1 MPLRLVLGPVNS
13 GKIALLQER
22 FLDAVDGGLEPFLI
36 VPNRTDAD
44 TVERDIL
51 RRRGAIVGGTVATF
65 DDLFEQVLGRC
76 QEPQRALTE
85 TQRRLLLQQL
95 VAGSDLGSLAA
106 SARFAGFTDALA
118 ALADELAAA
127 MVDPSGGA
135 GSAAALVALVR
146 GYRARAGEAGLPP
159 DRAGLRARAAE
170 LLESRL
176 DAWDDRPVLA
186 YGFEDM
192 TPAQVRA
199 LKALAARVEVTVSLP
214 HETGRPAYAAGSW
227 LVDTLAEEAEIET
240 LRPARHFHSA
250 VIAHLERAVFNDRP
264 VAFDAPAADGSLTYL
279 EAAGR
284 RGVAELVAAQALG
297 LVRDG
302 LPAAEIAVLVPS
314 VGQHRAAL
322 ENAFAGL
329 GLPITI
335 DARIPLGQTAFGVAL
350 IGSLRFAWLHGERP
364 ELFAYLRSPFSGIA
378 RRRVDYVEGRLRGR
392 GVFGHDETLEA
403 ARELIGGPIAPAVD
417 RLGGNPDLLDGLA
430 LHARDM
436 VRAANTLSARFV
448 AEPARQA
455 VRACRAVLQAVQ
467 EIRGLGG
474 EPPDRAAL
482 IELVA
487 RLPVR
492 GVADADPGRV
502 VVLDLRRARSRRFQ
516 AVFVLGLEE
525 GSLPGSGARRLL
537 DGDAA
542 KAVGLHRTD
551 QAEVD
556 RQLFLSAITR
566 PWRRLYLAR
575 QAASDAGRP
584 IAPSPFLE
592 EVRRIADPKTPTI
605 RRGLADVTWP
615 VAEAPDDR
623 ARQRALARELRDDP
637 GWALATGA
645 MMGWERKLQRARD
658 ASRRP
663 TRLTDARSRE
673 QLAAIE
679 RFSVTDLERFGD
691 CSSIWFVERLL
702 QPREIDFELDA
713 KLRGSVA
720 HATLARFFSLL
731 PGELGSDRLTVE
743 LLPRARPLMLRCL
756 HEALGGQSVP
766 GSVAGRELTR
776 ALERD
781 LEGFLEREAELGLE
795 LVPRRFEVR
804 FGGPRAAPGLKDG
817 LRLGDFAVSGQ
828 IDRIDMDPGM
838 VPRGLVWD
846 YKSGSTAHTA
856 AQLEREGKLQI
867 PLYIL
872 ALRELLGIEPVGGL
886 YRALGGKREARG
898 LVISGEIEA
907 QLARND
913 QLPSEQF
920 WAQID
925 RAVESA
931 IAIVARI
938 RSGDVTHDP
947 RGGDCPPWCDYFP
960 ICRVYRS

>member
-1 MPLRLVLGPVNS
+1 
-13 GKIALLQER
+13 
-22 FLDAVDGGLEPFLI
+22 
-36 VPNRTDAD
+36 
-44 TVERDIL
+44 
-51 RRRGAIVGGTVATF
+51 
-65 DDLFEQVLGRC
+65 
-76 QEPQRALTE
+76 
-85 TQRRLLLQQL
+85 
-95 VAGSDLGSLAA
+95 
-106 SARFAGFTDALA
+106 
-118 ALADELAAA
+118 

-135 GSAAALVALVR
+135 GSAAALVGLAR
-146 GYRARAGEAGLPP
+146 SYRARAGAAGLPP

-176 DAWDDRPVLA
+176 DAWDARPVLA

-199 LKALAARVEVTVSLP
+199 LRALAARVDVTVSLP

-227 LVDTLAEEAEIET
+227 LVDALAEDAEIET
-240 LRPARHFHSA
+240 LPPARHFDSA
-250 VIAHLERAVFNDRP
+250 VLAHLERALFNDRP

-284 RGVAELVAAQALG
+284 RGVAELVAAEALA
-297 LVRDG
+297 LVRG
-302 LPAAEIAVLVPS
+302 GMPAAEIAVLVPS
-314 VGQHRAAL
+314 AAPHRAAL
-322 ENAFAGL
+322 QNAFAGL
-329 GLPITI
+329 GLPISV

-417 RLGGNPDLLDGLA
+417 RLAGNADPLDGLT

-436 VRAANTLSARFV
+436 VRSANTLTARFV
-448 AEPARQA
+448 ADPGRQA
-455 VRACRAVLQAVQ
+455 VRACRSVLQAVQ
-467 EIRGLGG
+467 EIRQLGG
-474 EPPDRAAL
+474 EPPDRAGL

-492 GVADADPGRV
+492 DVADADPSRV

-542 KAVGLHRTD
+542 EAVGLHRTE

-556 RQLFLSAITR
+556 RQLFLSAATR

-575 QAASDAGRP
+575 QAASDDGRP

-592 EVRRIADPKTPTI
+592 EVRRIADPATPTI

-615 VAEAPDDR
+615 LAEAPDDR
-623 ARQRALARELRDDP
+623 ARQRALARELREDA

-658 ASRRP
+658 AARRP
-663 TRLTDARSRE
+663 TRLADSRSLE
-673 QLAAIE
+673 QLRATE

-756 HEALGGQSVP
+756 HDALGGQSVP

-804 FGGPRAAPGLKDG
+804 FGGPRAAPGLKEG
-817 LRLGDFAVSGQ
+817 LRIGDFAVSGQ

-856 AQLEREGKLQI
+856 AQLERDGKLQI

-898 LVISGEIEA
+898 LVVENEIEA

-913 QLPSEQF
+913 LLPSDQF

>member
-22 FLDAVDGGLEPFLI
+22 FLNAVDGGLEPILI
-36 VPNRTDAD
+36 VPNRPDAD
-44 TVERDIL
+44 MIERDIL
-51 RRRGAIVGGTVATF
+51 RRRGAVVGGTVATF

-76 QEPQRALTE
+76 REPQRALTE
-85 TQRRLLLQQL
+85 TQRRLLLQRL
-95 VAGSDLGSLAA
+95 VAESELGGLAA

-118 ALADELAAA
+118 ALADELAAS
-127 MVDPSGGA
+127 MLDPAGGS
-135 GSAAALVALVR
+135 GSAAALVELVR
-146 GYRARAGEAGLPP
+146 GYRQRAGAAGLPP
-159 DRAGLRARAAE
+159 DRGGLRARAAE

-176 DAWDDRPVLA
+176 EAWDARPVLA

-199 LKALAARVEVTVSLP
+199 LRALAARVDVTVSLP

-227 LVDTLAEEAEIET
+227 LVDALAEDAEIET
-240 LRPARHFHSA
+240 LPPAQHFDSP
-250 VIAHLERAVFNDRP
+250 VLAHLERALFNDRP
-264 VAFDAPAADGSLTYL
+264 VAFDAPPADGSLTYL

-284 RGVAELVAAQALG
+284 RGVSELVAAEALT
-297 LVRDG
+297 LVREG
-302 LPAAEIAVLVPS
+302 MAASEIAVLVPS
-314 VGQHRAAL
+314 VPPHRAAL
-322 ENAFAGL
+322 ENAFAAL
-329 GLPITI
+329 GLPISV
-335 DARIPLGQTAFGVAL
+335 DARVPLGQTAFGVAL

-392 GVFGHDETLEA
+392 GVFGHDETLES
-403 ARELIGGPIAPAVD
+403 ARELAGGPIAPAVD
-417 RLGGNPDLLDGLA
+417 RLAENADPLDGLG

-448 AEPARQA
+448 PEAGRQA

-467 EIRGLGG
+467 EIRELGG
-474 EPPDRAAL
+474 DQPDRAGL

-542 KAVGLHRTD
+542 EAVGLHRTD

-556 RQLFLSAITR
+556 RQLFTSAVTR

-575 QAASDAGRP
+575 QAASDDGRP
-584 IAPSPFLE
+584 IASSPFLE
-592 EVRRIADPKTPTI
+592 EVRRIADPQTPTV
-605 RRGLADVTWP
+605 RRGLADVTWQLDR
-615 VAEAPDDR
+615 APDDR
-623 ARQRALARELRDDP
+623 GRQRALARELREDA
-637 GWALATGA
+637 GWALASGA

-658 ASRRP
+658 AGKRP
-663 TRLTDARSRE
+663 TRLADPRSLE

-713 KLRGSVA
+713 RLRGSVA

-731 PGELGSDRLTVE
+731 PGELGTDRLTVDV
-743 LLPRARPLMLRCL
+743 LPRARPLMLRCL
-756 HEALGGQSVP
+756 HDALGGQSVP

-804 FGGPRAAPGLKDG
+804 FGGPRAAPGLKEG
-817 LRLGDFAVSGQ
+817 LRIGDFAVSGQ

-856 AQLEREGKLQI
+856 VQLERDGKLQI

-872 ALRELLGIEPVGGL
+872 AVRELLGIEPVGGL

-898 LVISGEIEA
+898 LVIENEIEA
-907 QLARND
+907 PLAAND
-913 QLPSEQF
+913 QLPADAF

-938 RSGDVTHDP
+938 RAGEVTHDP
-947 RGGDCPPWCDYFP
+947 RGGDCPPWCEYFP
-960 ICRVYRS
+960 ICRVHRS

>member
-1 MPLRLVLGPVNS
+1 VNS

-95 VAGSDLGSLAA
+95 VGGSDLGSLAA

-240 LRPARHFHSA
+240 LPPARHFHSA
-250 VIAHLERAVFNDRP
+250 VIAHLERALFNDRP

-542 KAVGLHRTD
+542 EAVGLHRTD

-566 PWRRLYLAR
+566 PWRR
-575 QAASDAGRP
+575 P
-584 IAPSPFLE
+584 
-592 EVRRIADPKTPTI
+592 
-605 RRGLADVTWP
+605 
-615 VAEAPDDR
+615 
-623 ARQRALARELRDDP
+623 
-637 GWALATGA
+637 
-645 MMGWERKLQRARD
+645 
-658 ASRRP
+658 
-663 TRLTDARSRE
+663 
-673 QLAAIE
+673 
-679 RFSVTDLERFGD
+679 
-691 CSSIWFVERLL
+691 
-702 QPREIDFELDA
+702 
-713 KLRGSVA
+713 
-720 HATLARFFSLL
+720 
-731 PGELGSDRLTVE
+731 
-743 LLPRARPLMLRCL
+743 
-756 HEALGGQSVP
+756 
-766 GSVAGRELTR
+766 
-776 ALERD
+776 
-781 LEGFLEREAELGLE
+781 
-795 LVPRRFEVR
+795 
-804 FGGPRAAPGLKDG
+804 
-817 LRLGDFAVSGQ
+817 
-828 IDRIDMDPGM
+828 
-838 VPRGLVWD
+838 
-846 YKSGSTAHTA
+846 STAGSPRVA
-856 AQLEREGKLQI
+856 
-867 PLYIL
+867 
-872 ALRELLGIEPVGGL
+872 
-886 YRALGGKREARG
+886 
-898 LVISGEIEA
+898 IS
-907 QLARND
+907 L
-913 QLPSEQF
+913 
-920 WAQID
+920 
-925 RAVESA
+925 
-931 IAIVARI
+931 
-938 RSGDVTHDP
+938 
-947 RGGDCPPWCDYFP
+947 FP
-960 ICRVYRS
+960 ISKPRP

>member
-1 MPLRLVLGPVNS
+1 
-13 GKIALLQER
+13 
-22 FLDAVDGGLEPFLI
+22 
-36 VPNRTDAD
+36 
-44 TVERDIL
+44 
-51 RRRGAIVGGTVATF
+51 VATF

-76 QEPQRALTE
+76 REPQRALTE
-85 TQRRLLLQQL
+85 TQRRLLLQRL
-95 VAGSDLGSLAA
+95 VAESDLGGLAA

-118 ALADELAAA
+118 ALADELAAS
-127 MVDPSGGA
+127 MLDPAGGP

-146 GYRARAGEAGLPP
+146 DYRARAGAAGLPL

-176 DAWDDRPVLA
+176 EAWDTRPVLA
-186 YGFEDM
+186 YGFEDL

-199 LKALAARVEVTVSLP
+199 LRALAARVEVTVSLP

-227 LVDTLAEEAEIET
+227 LVDALAADAEIET
-240 LRPARHFHSA
+240 LPPARHFDSE
-250 VIAHLERAVFNDRP
+250 VLAHLERAVFNDRP
-264 VAFDAPAADGSLTYL
+264 VAVDAPGADGSLTYL

-284 RGVAELVAAQALG
+284 RGVADLVAAEALA
-297 LVRDG
+297 LVRAG
-302 LPAAEIAVLVPS
+302 VPAAEIAVLVPS
-314 VGQHRAAL
+314 VEPHRAAL
-322 ENAFAGL
+322 ENAFAAL
-329 GLPITI
+329 GMPVSV

-364 ELFAYLRSPFSGIA
+364 ELFAYLRSSFSGIA

-392 GVFGHDETLEA
+392 GVFGHDETLDA
-403 ARELIGGPIAPAVD
+403 ARELVGGPIAQAVD
-417 RLGGNPDLLDGLA
+417 RLAENADPLDGLA
-430 LHARDM
+430 LHVRDM

-448 AEPARQA
+448 AEPGRQA

-467 EIRGLGG
+467 EIRQLGG
-474 EPPDRAAL
+474 EQPDRAGL

-537 DGDAA
+537 DSDAA
-542 KAVGLHRTD
+542 EAVGLHRTD
-551 QAEVD
+551 PAEAD
-556 RQLFLSAITR
+556 RQLFTSAVTR
-566 PWRRLYLAR
+566 AWSRLYLAR
-575 QAASDAGRP
+575 QVASDDGRP

-592 EVRRIADPKTPTI
+592 EVRRLADPDTPTV

-615 VAEAPDDR
+615 IDRAPDDR
-623 ARQRALARELRDDP
+623 ARQRALARELREDA

-658 ASRRP
+658 AFRRP
-663 TRLTDARSRE
+663 TRLADPRSLE
-673 QLAAIE
+673 QLGAME

-702 QPREIDFELDA
+702 RPREIDFELDA

-731 PGELGSDRLTVE
+731 PGELGSDRLTIE

-781 LEGFLEREAELGLE
+781 LGGFLEREAELGLE

-817 LRLGDFAVSGQ
+817 LRIGDFAVTGQ

-856 AQLEREGKLQI
+856 AQLERDGKLQI

-872 ALRELLGIEPVGGL
+872 AVRELLGIEPVGGL

-898 LVISGEIEA
+898 LVVSGEIEA

-913 QLPSEQF
+913 QLPADEF

-925 RAVESA
+925 RAVQSA

-938 RSGDVTHDP
+938 RAGAVTHDP